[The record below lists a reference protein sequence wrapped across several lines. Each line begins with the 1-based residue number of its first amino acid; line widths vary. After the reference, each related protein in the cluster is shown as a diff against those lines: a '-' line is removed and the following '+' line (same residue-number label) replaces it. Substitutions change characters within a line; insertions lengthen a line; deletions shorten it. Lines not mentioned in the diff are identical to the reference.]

1 MRESRRHAA
10 ADDVDTAHA
19 EGLQAIRCGHGEGT
33 GLRQRRSIR
42 AAAIPQVFLIDGKL
56 TTLFVQPGQRHR
68 IVQVLDIQHQVGGAG
83 IAISIGQ
90 GVSERLSPGSPTMQ
104 IEEVRV

>member
-1 MRESRRHAA
+1 MRESGRHAA
-10 ADDVDTAHA
+10 ADYIDAAHA
-19 EGLQAIRCGHGEGT
+19 QGLQTIGCRHSKGP
-33 GLRQRRSIR
+33 GLSQRSSIR
-42 AAAIPQVFLIDGKL
+42 TAAIPQVFLIDGKL

-68 IVQVLDIQHQVGGAG
+68 IIQVLDIQHQVGGAG

-104 IEEVRV
+104 IEEVRI